1 MGGTA
6 KNDLLEKDKQCK
18 SMQKDDN
25 KSKALTDRI
34 SLLEKQ
40 KYELDTKSRNLETE
54 KSSLAHKVSQ
64 LEKEKESNS
73 KKLKDLESAKEELT
87 KQVENSDG
95 KPGSPGNDKKS
106 KEELQKL
113 QKENQTLKKEKDDLG
128 KSLKSV
134 EKDLKKNIKDVKPNK
149 VQGEL
154 RKLAEKIEKNSL
166 LSDATGGYTNGVDG
180 IGSAEASAIRSN
192 FDALQKDYESRTGE
206 IEKLTSQLSRAKA
219 DSNSAVEKLRRSES
233 ELSQIKEKNAQ
244 LSDELLNK
252 SRRIAGLENGGGHGG
267 QDTAELQRQVD
278 DLKKKLAES
287 TGGAKVKKSV
297 KFNMEPEQASETSGR
312 SVKELEE
319 ALEAAY
325 RERNEIIKTC
335 RNEVEFHRTIASELE
350 NSIMEDFEWKLHEM
364 EKDYNA
370 KLKYSKETV
379 DEQIKEAC
387 RGILKEKDDEIN
399 KLGIKLRK
407 DMDKKL
413 EKEKEELAAALA
425 SVKGGSSDA
434 VIEVIKKEKDAEMA
448 AKKKKWEEKRKKY
461 HAEIE
466 EPKRGLK
473 NKEDE
478 LKEKIKGVQSE
489 TDSTVVEERRKAE
502 RLNAKALEDME
513 KLKDDLSGQI
523 VRLRAEYD
531 EKIIDY
537 EARLQKALSEKVE
550 KMLEMREEVE
560 VEYADKMEDLRNMY
574 RDEMNNQVS
583 LAEKEKEKMQALEK
597 SLQESL
603 RSKRKEFDEIKVLC
617 DESVSKVT
625 DLERRLENQ
634 TNEVLRLTAELESYE
649 YE

>member
-1 MGGTA
+1 MG
-6 KNDLLEKDKQCK
+6 
-18 SMQKDDN
+18 
-25 KSKALTDRI
+25 
-34 SLLEKQ
+34 
-40 KYELDTKSRNLETE
+40 
-54 KSSLAHKVSQ
+54 
-64 LEKEKESNS
+64 
-73 KKLKDLESAKEELT
+73 
-87 KQVENSDG
+87 
-95 KPGSPGNDKKS
+95 
-106 KEELQKL
+106 
-113 QKENQTLKKEKDDLG
+113 
-128 KSLKSV
+128 
-134 EKDLKKNIKDVKPNK
+134 
-149 VQGEL
+149 
-154 RKLAEKIEKNSL
+154 
-166 LSDATGGYTNGVDG
+166 
-180 IGSAEASAIRSN
+180 
-192 FDALQKDYESRTGE
+192 
-206 IEKLTSQLSRAKA
+206 
-219 DSNSAVEKLRRSES
+219 
-233 ELSQIKEKNAQ
+233 
-244 LSDELLNK
+244 LNK
-252 SRRIAGLENGGGHGG
+252 SRVIVGLENGGQNGG
-267 QDTAELQRQVD
+267 QDTSHLQKQVD
-278 DLKKKLAES
+278 DLKKKLTEAQ
-287 TGGAKVKKSV
+287 GGKVKKSV
-297 KFNMEPEQASETSGR
+297 RFGVEPEVTTEPTK

-319 ALEAAY
+319 ALDAAY
-325 RERNEIIKTC
+325 RERNDIINQCK
-335 RNEVEFHRTIASELE
+335 REVEFHRTIAVELE

-364 EKDYNA
+364 EKDYHA

-434 VIEVIKKEKDAEMA
+434 VIEVIKKEKDTEMA

-466 EPKRGLK
+466 ELK
-473 NKEDE
+473 KG
-478 LKEKIKGVQSE
+478 LKEKEAELKQKIQGVQSE
-489 TDSTVVEERRKAE
+489 TDNSLVEERRKAE
-502 RLNAKALEDME
+502 RLNAKALEEME

-603 RSKRKEFDEIKVLC
+603 RSKRKEFDEMKVVC
-617 DESVSKVT
+617 DESVSKVS

>member
-1 MGGTA
+1 MG
-6 KNDLLEKDKQCK
+6 D
-18 SMQKDDN
+18 SQK
-25 KSKALTDRI
+25 
-34 SLLEKQ
+34 
-40 KYELDTKSRNLETE
+40 
-54 KSSLAHKVSQ
+54 
-64 LEKEKESNS
+64 
-73 KKLKDLESAKEELT
+73 
-87 KQVENSDG
+87 
-95 KPGSPGNDKKS
+95 
-106 KEELQKL
+106 
-113 QKENQTLKKEKDDLG
+113 
-128 KSLKSV
+128 
-134 EKDLKKNIKDVKPNK
+134 IK
-149 VQGEL
+149 
-154 RKLAEKIEKNSL
+154 
-166 LSDATGGYTNGVDG
+166 
-180 IGSAEASAIRSN
+180 SN

-319 ALEAAY
+319 AVEAAY

-425 SVKGGSSDA
+425 SVKGGSSEA

-461 HAEIE
+461 HTEIE
-466 EPKRGLK
+466 ELKRGLK

-523 VRLRAEYD
+523 VRLRAEY
-531 EKIIDY
+531 
-537 EARLQKALSEKVE
+537 
-550 KMLEMREEVE
+550 
-560 VEYADKMEDLRNMY
+560 ADKMEDLRNMY

-603 RSKRKEFDEIKVLC
+603 RSKRKEFDELKVVC
-617 DESVSKVT
+617 DDSVSKVS

>member
-1 MGGTA
+1 M
-6 KNDLLEKDKQCK
+6 
-18 SMQKDDN
+18 
-25 KSKALTDRI
+25 
-34 SLLEKQ
+34 
-40 KYELDTKSRNLETE
+40 
-54 KSSLAHKVSQ
+54 
-64 LEKEKESNS
+64 
-73 KKLKDLESAKEELT
+73 
-87 KQVENSDG
+87 
-95 KPGSPGNDKKS
+95 
-106 KEELQKL
+106 
-113 QKENQTLKKEKDDLG
+113 
-128 KSLKSV
+128 
-134 EKDLKKNIKDVKPNK
+134 
-149 VQGEL
+149 
-154 RKLAEKIEKNSL
+154 
-166 LSDATGGYTNGVDG
+166 
-180 IGSAEASAIRSN
+180 
-192 FDALQKDYESRTGE
+192 
-206 IEKLTSQLSRAKA
+206 
-219 DSNSAVEKLRRSES
+219 
-233 ELSQIKEKNAQ
+233 
-244 LSDELLNK
+244 
-252 SRRIAGLENGGGHGG
+252 GHGG

-278 DLKKKLAES
+278 ELKKKLAEG
-287 TGGAKVKKSV
+287 GGAKVKKSV
-297 KFNMEPEQASETSGR
+297 KFNMEPEPASESSGR
-312 SVKELEE
+312 TVKELEE

-364 EKDYNA
+364 EKDYNS

-407 DMDKKL
+407 DM

-461 HAEIE
+461 HTEIE
-466 EPKRGLK
+466 ELKRGLK

-583 LAEKEKEKMQALEK
+583 LAEKEKEKMQALER

-603 RSKRKEFDEIKVLC
+603 RSKRKEFDEMKVVC
-617 DESVSKVT
+617 DESLSKVT

>member
-1 MGGTA
+1 M
-6 KNDLLEKDKQCK
+6 
-18 SMQKDDN
+18 
-25 KSKALTDRI
+25 
-34 SLLEKQ
+34 
-40 KYELDTKSRNLETE
+40 
-54 KSSLAHKVSQ
+54 
-64 LEKEKESNS
+64 
-73 KKLKDLESAKEELT
+73 
-87 KQVENSDG
+87 
-95 KPGSPGNDKKS
+95 
-106 KEELQKL
+106 
-113 QKENQTLKKEKDDLG
+113 
-128 KSLKSV
+128 
-134 EKDLKKNIKDVKPNK
+134 
-149 VQGEL
+149 
-154 RKLAEKIEKNSL
+154 
-166 LSDATGGYTNGVDG
+166 
-180 IGSAEASAIRSN
+180 
-192 FDALQKDYESRTGE
+192 
-206 IEKLTSQLSRAKA
+206 
-219 DSNSAVEKLRRSES
+219 
-233 ELSQIKEKNAQ
+233 
-244 LSDELLNK
+244 
-252 SRRIAGLENGGGHGG
+252 GHGG

-278 DLKKKLAES
+278 ELKKKLAEG
-287 TGGAKVKKSV
+287 GGAKVKKSV

-350 NSIMEDFEWKLHEM
+350 NSIMEDFEWKLHEV
-364 EKDYNA
+364 EKDYNS

-387 RGILKEKDDEIN
+387 RGILKEKVDEIN

-461 HAEIE
+461 HTEIE
-466 EPKRGLK
+466 ELKRGLK
-473 NKEDE
+473 NKE
-478 LKEKIKGVQSE
+478 
-489 TDSTVVEERRKAE
+489 
-502 RLNAKALEDME
+502 E

-617 DESVSKVT
+617 DESVSKVS
-625 DLERRLENQ
+625 DL
-634 TNEVLRLTAELESYE
+634 
-649 YE
+649 

>member
-1 MGGTA
+1 M
-6 KNDLLEKDKQCK
+6 
-18 SMQKDDN
+18 
-25 KSKALTDRI
+25 
-34 SLLEKQ
+34 
-40 KYELDTKSRNLETE
+40 
-54 KSSLAHKVSQ
+54 
-64 LEKEKESNS
+64 
-73 KKLKDLESAKEELT
+73 
-87 KQVENSDG
+87 
-95 KPGSPGNDKKS
+95 
-106 KEELQKL
+106 
-113 QKENQTLKKEKDDLG
+113 
-128 KSLKSV
+128 
-134 EKDLKKNIKDVKPNK
+134 
-149 VQGEL
+149 
-154 RKLAEKIEKNSL
+154 
-166 LSDATGGYTNGVDG
+166 
-180 IGSAEASAIRSN
+180 
-192 FDALQKDYESRTGE
+192 
-206 IEKLTSQLSRAKA
+206 
-219 DSNSAVEKLRRSES
+219 
-233 ELSQIKEKNAQ
+233 
-244 LSDELLNK
+244 
-252 SRRIAGLENGGGHGG
+252 GHGG

-278 DLKKKLAES
+278 ELKKKLAE
-287 TGGAKVKKSV
+287 GGGVKVKKSV

-364 EKDYNA
+364 EKDYNS

-399 KLGIKLRK
+399 TLGIKLRK

-448 AKKKKWEEKRKKY
+448 TKKKKWEEKRKKY
-461 HAEIE
+461 HAEIGE
-466 EPKRGLK
+466 LK
-473 NKEDE
+473 KSLKGKENE
-478 LKEKIKGVQSE
+478 LKEKIQGVQSE
-489 TDSTVVEERRKAE
+489 TDNSLVEERRRAE

-523 VRLRAEYD
+523 VRLRAEY
-531 EKIIDY
+531 E
-537 EARLQKALSEKVE
+537 
-550 KMLEMREEVE
+550 
-560 VEYADKMEDLRNMY
+560 
-574 RDEMNNQVS
+574 
-583 LAEKEKEKMQALEK
+583 EKMQALEK

-603 RSKRKEFDEIKVLC
+603 RSKRKEFDELKVVC
-617 DESVSKVT
+617 DDSVSKVS

>member
-1 MGGTA
+1 M
-6 KNDLLEKDKQCK
+6 
-18 SMQKDDN
+18 
-25 KSKALTDRI
+25 
-34 SLLEKQ
+34 
-40 KYELDTKSRNLETE
+40 
-54 KSSLAHKVSQ
+54 
-64 LEKEKESNS
+64 
-73 KKLKDLESAKEELT
+73 
-87 KQVENSDG
+87 
-95 KPGSPGNDKKS
+95 
-106 KEELQKL
+106 
-113 QKENQTLKKEKDDLG
+113 
-128 KSLKSV
+128 
-134 EKDLKKNIKDVKPNK
+134 
-149 VQGEL
+149 
-154 RKLAEKIEKNSL
+154 
-166 LSDATGGYTNGVDG
+166 
-180 IGSAEASAIRSN
+180 
-192 FDALQKDYESRTGE
+192 
-206 IEKLTSQLSRAKA
+206 
-219 DSNSAVEKLRRSES
+219 
-233 ELSQIKEKNAQ
+233 
-244 LSDELLNK
+244 
-252 SRRIAGLENGGGHGG
+252 GHGG

-278 DLKKKLAES
+278 ELKKKLAEG
-287 TGGAKVKKSV
+287 GGAKVKKSV
-297 KFNMEPEQASETSGR
+297 KFNMEPEPASESSGR
-312 SVKELEE
+312 TVKELEE

-364 EKDYNA
+364 EKDYNS

-434 VIEVIKKEKDAEMA
+434 VIEVIK
-448 AKKKKWEEKRKKY
+448 
-461 HAEIE
+461 
-466 EPKRGLK
+466 K

-537 EARLQKALSEKVE
+537 EARLQKALSE
-550 KMLEMREEVE
+550 EVE

-617 DESVSKVT
+617 DESVSKVS